1 MTAARVVWISL
12 GCLAAGAC
20 GEAPSARVPQVG
32 TDLYAL
38 APDQIAEVTVIT
50 RNQRLW
56 AFRWRPA
63 DPFYLVIA
71 YPSPYRTET
80 CPSGPAFASWLRAVS
95 RLPITGRPVRGVDK
109 IDPESPDWLV
119 LRLTDSAR
127 AEPSEATLFFAE
139 DSVLVAVADSQFY
152 AGIDVRAARVIRS
165 GCAGLGMAGG

>member
-1 MTAARVVWISL
+1 VAAARIILLSL

-20 GEAPSARVPQVG
+20 SDTPSARLPEIG

-38 APDQIAEVTVIT
+38 APDQIAEVAVNA

-71 YPSPYRTET
+71 YRLPYRTET
-80 CPSGPAFASWLRAVS
+80 CPSGPAFIAWLRAVA

-109 IDPESPDWLV
+109 VDPESPDWLS
-119 LRLTDSAR
+119 LRLTDSTTLK
-127 AEPSEATLFFAE
+127 PSEATLFFGA
-139 DSVLVAVADSQFY
+139 DSVLVAVGDSQYY

-165 GCAGLGMAGG
+165 GCAGLGAS